1 MAVTIKD
8 VARQAGVDPSTVS
21 RVIADN
27 PRISARTK
35 EKVLKVMEEL
45 DFYPNAIARSLANKS
60 TKTIGAI
67 LPHSTEQFFVNPFFI
82 EVMRGIGVSALKRG
96 YNVLFSTGNTSEEEY
111 KATSRL
117 VNEKRVDGLILLT
130 SRIGD
135 KTIES
140 LRKKHFPFVVVG
152 KPSNMEDVNWVD
164 NDNQEAGFQATEH
177 LIKLGHRRIGFIG
190 GEFSYVFM
198 GERFKGYKKAL
209 DSYGI
214 KFSKELLSLGEL
226 VEEGGY
232 NAAKKLIE
240 QKNPPTAIVAADD
253 LMAFGAMR
261 AIKAQGLSIPDDIS
275 IIGFNDTP
283 LASYVDP
290 PLSSMQIFVYE
301 LGYNASETL
310 INQLEEAD
318 GHKKH
323 IIIPASL
330 RARLSTGNVKFIP
343 VP

>member
-8 VARQAGVDPSTVS
+8 VARLAGVDPSTVS

-45 DFYPNAIARSLANKS
+45 EFHPNAIARSLASRS
-60 TKTIGAI
+60 TTTIGVI
-67 LPHSTEQFFVNPFFI
+67 MPHSTDQVFVNPFFT
-82 EVMRGIGVSALKRG
+82 EVMRGVGASTLKRG
-96 YNVLFSTGNTSEEEY
+96 YNVLFSTGSSSEEEY

-135 KTIES
+135 KTVDS
-140 LRKKHFPFVVVG
+140 LVKHKFPFVVVG
-152 KPSNMEDVNWVD
+152 KPSKNADVSWVD
-164 NDNQEAGFQATEH
+164 NDNLEACYNATEY

-209 DSYGI
+209 DAYGI
-214 KFSKELLSLGEL
+214 KFDRELLSMGDF
-226 VEEGGY
+226 VEAGGY
-232 NAAKKLIE
+232 NAAERLME
-240 QKNPPTAIVAADD
+240 QENKPTAIVAADD
-253 LMAFGAMR
+253 LMAFGAVR
-261 AIKAQGLSIPDDIS
+261 AVKARGFAVPEEVSV
-275 IIGFNDTP
+275 IGFNDTP
-283 LASYVDP
+283 LASYTDP
-290 PLSSMQIFVYE
+290 PLSSMQIFVYD

-310 INQLEEAD
+310 ISQLQEKG

-323 IIIPASL
+323 IIIPT
-330 RARLSTGNVKFIP
+330 RLIIRKSTAEAKK
-343 VP
+343 

>member
-1 MAVTIKD
+1 MALTIKD
-8 VARQAGVDPSTVS
+8 IARLAGVDPSTVS

-27 PRISARTK
+27 PRISTKTK

-45 DFYPNAIARSLANKS
+45 DFHPNAIARSLANRS
-60 TKTIGAI
+60 TKTIGVI
-67 LPHSTEQFFVNPFFI
+67 MPHSTEQVFVNPFFT

-96 YNVLFSTGNTSEEEY
+96 YNVLFSTGSNSDEEY

-135 KTIES
+135 KTIDS

-164 NDNQEAGFQATEH
+164 NDNQEAGFLATEY
-177 LIKLGHRRIGFIG
+177 LIKLGHERIGFIG
-190 GEFSYVFM
+190 GEFTYVFM

-214 KFSKELLSLGEL
+214 KFGKELLSLGEF

-232 NAAKKLIE
+232 NAVKKLLVH
-240 QKNPPTAIVAADD
+240 KNRPTAIVVADD

-261 AIKAQGLSIPDDIS
+261 AIKEQGLAIPDDIS
-275 IIGFNDTP
+275 VISFNDTP

-290 PLSSMQIFVYE
+290 PLSSMEIFVYD

-310 INQLEEAD
+310 IDQLQGTD

-330 RARLSTGNVKFIP
+330 RVRKSTGSIKK
-343 VP
+343 

>member
-1 MAVTIKD
+1 MAITIKD
-8 VARQAGVDPSTVS
+8 IARLADVDPSTVS

-27 PRISARTK
+27 PRISAKTK
-35 EKVLKVMEEL
+35 EKVLKIMEEL
-45 DFYPNAIARSLANKS
+45 DFHPNAIARSLASRS
-60 TKTIGAI
+60 TKTIGVI
-67 LPHSTEQFFVNPFFI
+67 MPHSTEQVFVNPFFT
-82 EVMRGIGVSALKRG
+82 EVMRGIGVSALKQG
-96 YNVLFSTGNTSEEEY
+96 YNVLFSTGSNSDEEY

-135 KTIES
+135 KTIDS

-152 KPSNMEDVNWVD
+152 KPANMEDVNWVD
-164 NDNQEAGFQATEH
+164 NDNQEAGFLATEY
-177 LIKLGHRRIGFIG
+177 LVKLGHERIGFIG
-190 GEFSYVFM
+190 GEFTYVFM

-209 DSYGI
+209 DSYSI
-214 KFSKELLSLGEL
+214 KFSKELLSLGEF

-232 NAAKKLIE
+232 NAVKKLLE
-240 QKNPPTAIVAADD
+240 QKNRPTAIVVADD

-261 AIKAQGLSIPDDIS
+261 AIKEQGLTIPGDIS
-275 IIGFNDTP
+275 VIGFNDTP

-290 PLSSMQIFVYE
+290 PLSSMEIFVYE

-310 INQLEEAD
+310 INQLQETD

-330 RARLSTGNVKFIP
+330 KVRKSTGSIKK
-343 VP
+343 

>member
-1 MAVTIKD
+1 MALTIKD
-8 VARQAGVDPSTVS
+8 IARLAGVDPSTVS

-27 PRISARTK
+27 PRISTKTK

-45 DFYPNAIARSLANKS
+45 DFHPNAIARSLANRS
-60 TKTIGAI
+60 TKTIGVI
-67 LPHSTEQFFVNPFFI
+67 MPHSTEQVFVNPFFTEI
-82 EVMRGIGVSALKRG
+82 MRGIGVSALKRG
-96 YNVLFSTGNTSEEEY
+96 YYVLFSTGNSSEEEY

-117 VNEKRVDGLILLT
+117 VNEKRVDGLVLLT

-135 KTIES
+135 KTIDS

-164 NDNQEAGFQATEH
+164 NDNQEAGFLATEY
-177 LIKLGHRRIGFIG
+177 LIKLGHERIGFIG
-190 GEFSYVFM
+190 GEFTYVFM

-209 DSYGI
+209 DSYSI
-214 KFSKELLSLGEL
+214 KFGKELLSLGEF

-232 NAAKKLIE
+232 NAVKKLLIH
-240 QKNPPTAIVAADD
+240 KNRPTAIVVADD

-261 AIKAQGLSIPDDIS
+261 AIKEQGLTIPDDIS
-275 IIGFNDTP
+275 VISFNDTP

-290 PLSSMQIFVYE
+290 PLSSMEIFVYD

-310 INQLEEAD
+310 IDQLQGTD
-318 GHKKH
+318 GRKKH

-330 RARLSTGNVKFIP
+330 RVRKSTGSIEK
-343 VP
+343 

>member
-1 MAVTIKD
+1 M
-8 VARQAGVDPSTVS
+8 
-21 RVIADN
+21 
-27 PRISARTK
+27 
-35 EKVLKVMEEL
+35 
-45 DFYPNAIARSLANKS
+45 
-60 TKTIGAI
+60 
-67 LPHSTEQFFVNPFFI
+67 PHSTEQFFVNPFFV

-96 YNVLFSTGNTSEEEY
+96 YNVLFSTGNNSEEEY
-111 KATSRL
+111 RATSRL

-130 SRIGD
+130 SRMGD

-140 LRKKHFPFVVVG
+140 LRKKRFPFVVVG
-152 KPSNMEDVNWVD
+152 KPSNIEDVNWVD

-177 LIKLGHRRIGFIG
+177 LIKLGHKRIGFIG
-190 GEFSYVFM
+190 VEFTYVFM

-214 KFSKELLSLGEL
+214 KFSKELLSLGEFL
-226 VEEGGY
+226 EEGGY
-232 NAAKKLIE
+232 NSAKKLIE
-240 QKNPPTAIVAADD
+240 QKDPPTAIVVADD
-253 LMAFGAMR
+253 LMAFGAMK
-261 AIKAQGLSIPDDIS
+261 AIKARGLAIPDDIS

-290 PLSSMQIFVYE
+290 PLSSVQIFVYD

-310 INQLEEAD
+310 INQIEETD

-330 RARLSTGNVKFIP
+330 RVRKSTGNIKKK
-343 VP
+343 